1 MRLEPLFRWRVI
13 ERSEAASMFGSL
25 KNFIVSLVGDTRLHK
40 SEDRD
45 CQLATAALLTRVAT
59 IDSEMSEARRE
70 KLHALL
76 KSHFGLDD
84 LAVAQLVRDATE
96 AARSA
101 VDLYHF
107 TRQLNGVLDN
117 EGRQRAV
124 KMMWQVAYV
133 DGRANEFES
142 NIIWRSADLLGVS
155 SRQRIELRQLVA
167 SDRAATKWDV
177 TIER

>member
-1 MRLEPLFRWRVI
+1 MAVI
-13 ERSEAASMFGSL
+13 ERNEAASMFGSL

-45 CQLATAALLTRVAT
+45 CQLATAALLARVAT
-59 IDSEMSEARRE
+59 VDSEMSEARRE
-70 KLHALL
+70 KLRALL

-84 LAVAQLVRDATE
+84 LAVAQLIRDATE

-107 TRQLNGVLDN
+107 TRQLNSALDN
-117 EGRQRAV
+117 EGRQYAV
-124 KMMWQVAYV
+124 KMMWQVVYV
-133 DGRANEFES
+133 DGHANEFES

-167 SDRAATKWDV
+167 SDRAAPNP
-177 TIER
+177 ILL